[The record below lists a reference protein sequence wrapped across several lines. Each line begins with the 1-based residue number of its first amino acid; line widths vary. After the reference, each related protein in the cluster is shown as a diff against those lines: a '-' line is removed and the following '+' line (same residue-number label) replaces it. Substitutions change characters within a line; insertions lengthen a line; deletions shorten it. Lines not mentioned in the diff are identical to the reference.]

1 MEGQSL
7 LENLEGHVVIC
18 NCNEKVR
25 SIVGELQ
32 AGTSHEPLDIVL
44 LVQDRYL
51 WEKNPSWHPEDR
63 RSMMFI
69 VLYGSPFDE
78 ELLFNANIKKARAA
92 IILADPNQGNL
103 ADAQS
108 TLTAVAIEKQNPQVH
123 TVQELILSINRD
135 HLKAL
140 NVDEV
145 VCIGEMAEKLIAQSC
160 ITPGVKNIFAN
171 LLSTGVGTPQ
181 ILLPKITK
189 EVSGK
194 TYREISR
201 MCILGD
207 APFIVIGFVL
217 NSSFIPLEDR
227 HQNMITNTF
236 IINPK
241 KFGKDV
247 ALTEGDKLIV
257 IAYEQIPE
265 LHTFIDAIS

>member
-32 AGTSHEPLDIVL
+32 AGTSHKPLDIVL
-44 LVQDRYL
+44 LVQDRHL
-51 WEKNPSWHPEDR
+51 WEKNPTWHPEEKR
-63 RSMMFI
+63 GLMFI

-78 ELLFNANIKKARAA
+78 ELLFNANIKKAKAA
-92 IILADPNQGNL
+92 IILADPKQGDL
-103 ADAQS
+103 ADAHS

-123 TVQELILSINRD
+123 TVQELILSINRE

-160 ITPGVKNIFAN
+160 ITPGVKNIFEN

-181 ILLPKITK
+181 ILLPEIT
-189 EVSGK
+189 EEISGK
-194 TYREISR
+194 SYREISR

-207 APFIVIGFVL
+207 APFIIIGFVI
-217 NSSFIPLEDR
+217 NKNFFSHEDC

-236 IINPK
+236 VINPK
-241 KFGKDV
+241 KLGKDMKLS
-247 ALTEGDKLIV
+247 AGDKLIV
-257 IAYEQIPE
+257 IAYEQLPPFE
-265 LHTFIDAIS
+265 TYLK